1 MLLQGV
7 SLPYQN
13 MQCGLPGCLPQLS
26 LSLRSF
32 YLLGL
37 GVLIA
42 DCWVN
47 MAGFQSAE
55 TASPPVG
62 FCHCS
67 VVSENWGSLPHPHSL
82 VNRVQQGMDD
92 LCSTI
97 GNSVSQV
104 GTGHSSVPSSP
115 QHCQDLQACDSIWKV
130 VMQDLRKSILLVW
143 DTPKPQSFSE
153 VEYRS
158 FWATQGLGYAVCKR
172 NWLLVIQ
179 SLPHWLR
186 YRFLC
191 HPTKCLL

>member
-1 MLLQGV
+1 MLQTQGKSQSGPSPYSPSMSHVPLGDGYFTGFRLPMLLQGV

-115 QHCQDLQACDSIWKV
+115 QHCQDLQACDSI
-130 VMQDLRKSILLVW
+130 
-143 DTPKPQSFSE
+143 
-153 VEYRS
+153 
-158 FWATQGLGYAVCKR
+158 
-172 NWLLVIQ
+172 
-179 SLPHWLR
+179 
-186 YRFLC
+186 
-191 HPTKCLL
+191 